1 MIYRHNIFTGAH
13 SWYTALIAARGTVNV
28 GYYVYVRY
36 MPDIDPVGRGTI
48 VQRSKRI
55 PVRNIAYKYVCQD
68 RSFAAVVSN
77 TRKINRFLDPFGY
90 LGMYPINN
98 FPLGLFRSADVV
110 GRSYHIHIRTAP
122 ILLPGTGDIP

>member
-1 MIYRHNIFTGAH
+1 
-13 SWYTALIAARGTVNV
+13 
-28 GYYVYVRY
+28 

-110 GRSYHIHIRTAP
+110 GRSYPHCPDPTPGNRGHTIAIP
-122 ILLPGTGDIP
+122 LL